1 LGNLYNPWLDKI
13 DEDLRHF
20 KPKTALEH
28 LEKLINAIGNKFDS
42 KLNARISFLKGL
54 CLYESGDAKNWMDC
68 FIVAYN
74 YDATVAEYLERALL
88 AYFKKREHAKI
99 PALIETLLTIDKNN
113 PIAWAAKLFIDKN
126 AIIPNIILEIQ
137 RFKQKFK
144 GTFATFCL
152 MADCTQR
159 LQEVFETE
167 LIPKDESIEV
177 NFYNKAYWLI
187 LSDYRLSNITF
198 KVFKSIFPIPKDVVH
213 HPHLKKVV
221 KDLKSVLIA
230 FENTEQNDKQK
241 FYRFLLAYGEYLI
254 SSNIEKVHLMRQLF
268 DTTANLRNNH
278 KVLLLIASAY
288 FQSESYNS
296 ILQLPTQAFAP
307 FGDYM
312 KVNAYL
318 KLRDLSNAEAAGKLY
333 FDKIPTM
340 HFLELTHFC
349 DFQTNIINSDEK
361 RLFYFDRYQNMGKY
375 STIAIEKVAKI
386 CSCALTLDKAELLQ
400 LANEVSEVS
409 YEDFD
414 DQIKCRVAE
423 RLFQKKAYV
432 EATKMMEPFIDFD
445 EYTSNFDFYLENLYL
460 SQTRNSRL
468 LQLLVARR
476 HKKVNDVYWLLIE
489 IELLR
494 QIKDLKQIEEVVDA
508 GLKLDATHPKLMLYK
523 IENLYLLGKR
533 DELKKYIELNEK
545 QLFTYDF
552 KITTF
557 LCGMLWTI
565 GYFDLIIKL
574 LYDAAKKQKH
584 PTAEEIYV
592 CNASAINRADLK
604 DVFLS
609 QKKATQGTIL
619 ILKDKESL
627 ISTPQEA
634 LDKQVGETFAI
645 GRKIYTIAE
654 IYDEYEGF
662 FRILE
667 KKFKNEEILTSTLDF
682 FDTSDGIDIDAFHQW
697 LQQML
702 GKTNEKNNRIQKRL
716 IEEYK
721 RGERDFSYLAAWS
734 REPFDI
740 YWRLIQTEKEF
751 QLLPMTIIHIAKHH
765 FETDV
770 QFVLDHTSVPLF
782 FELSNRL
789 QLNFN
794 HKFYIADSV
803 MTYYEN
809 KLATANLH
817 KDSPM
822 SWSITTTEV
831 IPHFHN
837 PDELQEQFMYL
848 QRLCQ
853 WLKEHCQTRPIPE
866 KLDLLPEIAKL
877 SEKFGADYEKY
888 LTYLIDTRFLA
899 SEDNTYLITDDTVFL
914 GYIGIGKILTT
925 EYYLRMYFAESYA
938 EKILPILLS
947 FNFIGI
953 SLTCKILAEECTKHL
968 NGQPNMYENCLKNLH
983 FSYNLQNISLAIALV
998 KAIYN
1003 LRDMEM
1009 EERSI
1014 QVQQVFGW
1022 LIGDVYEHAIVGFCL
1037 FCIENDEECVFM
1049 EQIKADFIKIFK

>member
-1 LGNLYNPWLDKI
+1 MGNLYNPWLDKI

-88 AYFKKREHAKI
+88 TYFKKREHAKI

-312 KVNAYL
+312 KVNSYL

-508 GLKLDATHPKLMLYK
+508 GLKLDAAHPVFILYK
-523 IENLYLLGKR
+523 MENLYLLGKH
-533 DELKKYIELNEK
+533 EILKEFIELHEK
-545 QLFTYDF
+545 QLFTYSF
-552 KITTF
+552 EITTY
-557 LCGMLWTI
+557 LCGILGAI

-574 LYDAAKKQKH
+574 LYHAAKTQKD
-584 PTAEEIYV
+584 PTAEEIYFCKV
-592 CNASAINRADLK
+592 LAVNRANLK
-604 DVFLS
+604 EVFQAQEVITES
-609 QKKATQGTIL
+609 TIVAVKEVEIL
-619 ILKDKESL
+619 IPAQLQILNKK
-627 ISTPQEA
+627 I
-634 LDKQVGETFAI
+634 GETF
-645 GRKIYTIAE
+645 GRKPYTISK
-654 IYDEYEGF
+654 IYDKYEGY

-667 KKFKNEEILTSTLDF
+667 KKFEDEEILTDTLDF
-682 FDTSDGIDIDAFHQW
+682 FDTSGGIDIDVYHRW
-697 LQQML
+697 LQQKV
-702 GKTNEKNNRIQKRL
+702 GKATEKNNKTRKML

-721 RGERDFSYLAAWS
+721 GGKRDFSHLAAWS
-734 REPFDI
+734 GDPFGI
-740 YWRLIQTEKEF
+740 YWQLIETEKAF
-751 QLLPMTIIHIAKHH
+751 RVLPIQYHVKH
-765 FETDV
+765 DLGDDA

-789 QLNFN
+789 QLNFA
-794 HKFYIADSV
+794 HKFYVADSV
-803 MTYYEN
+803 MVYYEN
-809 KLATANLH
+809 KLAKANLH

-877 SEKFGADYEKY
+877 SEKFGKDYGKY
-888 LTYLIDTRFLA
+888 SNYMIDTHFLA
-899 SEDNTYLITDDTVFL
+899 SQDNTYLITDDIAFL
-914 GYIGIGKILTT
+914 DHVGIGKILTT

-968 NGQPNMYENCLKNLH
+968 NGQPNIYENCLKNLH